1 MVADKVPVA
10 GGDIAALG
18 PEHGLNLHRV
28 RRVVEV
34 DDVDIKDEHS

>member
-10 GGDIAALG
+10 GGDIAAFG